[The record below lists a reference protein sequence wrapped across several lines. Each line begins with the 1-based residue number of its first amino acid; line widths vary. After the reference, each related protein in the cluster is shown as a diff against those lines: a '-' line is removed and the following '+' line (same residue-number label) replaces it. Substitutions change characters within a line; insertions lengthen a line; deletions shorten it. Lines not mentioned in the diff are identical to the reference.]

1 MEWGF
6 REVQER
12 VSEVEWGFGEVRVMV
27 NKGLWGV
34 SCHGGD
40 SEGIGVGVS

>member
-12 VSEVEWGFGEVRVMV
+12 VSGVEWGFGEVRVMV
-27 NKGLWGV
+27 NEVTVKEWGWGFREV
-34 SCHGGD
+34 Q
-40 SEGIGVGVS
+40 EKLMER